1 MRDGPLED
9 YYALLRVDRTAT
21 TAELRRSYRLLAL
34 RYHPDRAGPDGT
46 EIFQRIARAYAVL
59 SDAATRMAYDG
70 QLRRSP
76 SPAAPGAHN
85 GGYDRAYAHHGDHY
99 GPGGRVSWRMHK
111 RSAPPTNLLQ
121 RLSGPLE
128 ALIAADIARRAPD
141 GLVDLLITREEAT
154 FGGTAMIEAAVEIC
168 CPTCGGSAQ
177 RYVLWCRRCEY
188 AGSVIDQVAF
198 RFEIP
203 AWVPDGTAFTFASD
217 PSGLSPPLR
226 LRLRIR

>member
-70 QLRRSP
+70 QLRRSGA
-76 SPAAPGAHN
+76 PAAAGAHN
-85 GGYDRAYAHHGDHY
+85 GADAHHGEHN
-99 GPGGRVSWRMHK
+99 GPGGRLSWRVQK
-111 RSAPPTNLLQ
+111 RSAPPANLLQ
-121 RLSGPLE
+121 RLSGPLQ
-128 ALIAADIARRAPD
+128 ALIAADIARHAPD
-141 GLVDLLITREEAT
+141 GLVDLLITREEAAL
-154 FGGTAMIEAAVEIC
+154 GGTAMIEAAVEIC
-168 CPTCGGSAQ
+168 CPTCGGTAQ

-188 AGSVIDQVAF
+188 AGTVVDQVAF

-203 AWVPDGTAFTFASD
+203 AWTPDGTAFTFFSD
-217 PSGLSPPLR
+217 PSGLSAPLR